1 MPKPWNKIQAS
12 QLTIAFGV
20 LSVLAIVVL
29 SVVAAG
35 VLHRQEIEV
44 WRKQMSNNSLVL
56 AEHTYQTMLSANIA
70 LDGIVE
76 QVRAQGADSPEEFR
90 RLLGTPDIFRMLRDK
105 TSFLPQVDVASIV
118 DEKGDMVN
126 FTRSYP
132 HPPINLAD
140 RDYFKAQSRS
150 NSAANFIGVAVRN
163 KGNGK
168 WVFYI
173 SRRIND
179 RRGSMIGLVLIGI
192 SVDAFTDFYERLGVN
207 LGKGA
212 SVTLYRSDYA
222 VLTCWPRR
230 DALIGKQNLTGA
242 TYTIVEKLKKEHDV
256 LYLDAPRFSEKGRKV
271 ARLGASRVVHGY
283 PLIVNITITD
293 DFFLANW
300 RHSVRGIAYV
310 SVLCIVAL
318 LSGVAVIVGVLRQRE
333 QYLLQTIDLKQRA
346 EDANRA
352 KSEFLANMS
361 HEIRTPM
368 NGIIGMTELIHD
380 TELNAEQ
387 REYIRSIKISA
398 DNLLDIIND
407 VLDFSKIEAGHVEIE
422 ETPFL
427 LRSMVGLA
435 LRAVSVRAVQKGLE
449 VVFNADAQ
457 LPDALLGD
465 PGRLRQVLINLV
477 GNAVKF
483 TERGVIEVLVS
494 LVDEDEEGVLV
505 HFQVTDQGIGISAEA
520 QAHIF
525 DAFVQGDAS
534 TTKLFG
540 GTGLGLAISKRLAQL
555 MGGSITVRSE
565 LGVGSTFGFTAR
577 LKRQQ
582 GAPRE
587 RSTDVAL
594 AGIQVLVVDDR
605 EMNRSM
611 LQRFLA
617 RWGMQVETAESTPQ
631 ALARLEELAA
641 SNELPRLI
649 LTDVQM
655 PGQDGWELVRL
666 VRKQEL
672 FDQVQVIVMPSA
684 GVRGDAQRCAELRVA
699 GYLTKPVVHDEL
711 HDALVTVLN
720 GPAAG
725 PEPVTRHTLR
735 EERARFSVLVAD
747 DVEIN
752 RDMVRII
759 LEKQGHRVTM
769 ACNGREA
776 VDLER
781 EQGFDMIF
789 MDMQM
794 PDLDGYQATRLIR
807 EHEAGTP
814 RRVPIVAMTAYALQG
829 DRDKCLAAGADAYQS
844 KPARPAEILA
854 LLDQLL
860 PAGAQQ
866 LATGPARPATGD
878 PQQAEAACA
887 GTAGAT
893 ETQQSG
899 SGAAAASDS
908 PSDAELAVFDV
919 IDLVERLGGDAELVP
934 RFVAM
939 FTGVAVEYL
948 GALREAVAKG
958 DPEQIRIQAHTI
970 KGAAANISARRL
982 QQTAHELEQLA
993 RGGECAGADRLLLRL
1008 EQHFAEFSES
1018 VASLPP
1024 GGST

>member
-20 LSVLAIVVL
+20 LSVLAIVAL
-29 SVVAAG
+29 SVVAAA
-35 VLHRQEIEV
+35 VLRSQEVEV

-90 RLLGTPDIFRMLRDK
+90 RLLGTPEIFRMLREK
-105 TSFLPQVDVASIV
+105 TSSLPQVDVASIV

-140 RDYFKAQSRS
+140 RDYFRAQAKSTE
-150 NSAANFIGVAVRN
+150 AAGFIGVAVRN

-179 RRGSMIGLVLIGI
+179 RRGSMIGLALIGI
-192 SVDAFTDFYERLGVN
+192 SVDAFTDFYARLGVN

-212 SVTLYRSDYA
+212 SVTLYRNDYA
-222 VLTCWPRR
+222 VLTCWPRH
-230 DALIGKQNLTGA
+230 DALIGKQNRTGA

-256 LYLDAPRFSEKGRKV
+256 LFLDAPRFSEAGRKV

-310 SVLCIVAL
+310 SVLCILAL
-318 LSGVAVIVGVLRQRE
+318 LSGVAVIVAVLRQRE
-333 QYLLQTIDLKQRA
+333 QYLQQTIELKRRA

-368 NGIIGMTELIHD
+368 NGIIGMTELIQD

-407 VLDFSKIEAGHVEIE
+407 VLDFSKIEAGHIEIE

-449 VVFNADAQ
+449 VVFNADPR
-457 LPDALLGD
+457 LPDALVGD

-494 LVDEDEEGVLV
+494 LVDEDEDSVLV
-505 HFQVTDQGIGISAEA
+505 HFQVTDQGIGIPLQV

-565 LGVGSTFGFTAR
+565 PGVGSTFGFSAR
-577 LKRQQ
+577 LGRQQ
-582 GAPRE
+582 GAPPE
-587 RSTDVAL
+587 RGADRVLSGTR
-594 AGIQVLVVDDR
+594 VLVVDDR

-611 LQRFLA
+611 LERFLT
-617 RWGMQVETAESTPQ
+617 RWGMQVETVQSAAQ
-631 ALARLEELAA
+631 AVSRLETLAEA
-641 SNELPRLI
+641 GELPRLL

-655 PGQDGWELVRL
+655 PDQDGWELVRL
-666 VRKQEL
+666 IREREL
-672 FDQVQVIVMPSA
+672 FDQVQVVVMPSA

-711 HDALVTVLN
+711 HEALLTVLN
-720 GPAAG
+720 GAAAG

-735 EERARFSVLVAD
+735 EERARCSVLVAD

-769 ACNGREA
+769 AINGREA

-781 EQGFDMIF
+781 EQRFDIIF

-807 EHEAGTP
+807 EQEAGTA
-814 RRVPIVAMTAYALQG
+814 RRVPIVAMTAYAMQG
-829 DRDKCLAAGADAYQS
+829 DRDKCLAAGADAYQA
-844 KPARPAEILA
+844 KPARAAEILT

-860 PAGAQQ
+860 PAGAQRV
-866 LATGPARPATGD
+866 PVRPDG
-878 PQQAEAACA
+878 AAPEP
-887 GTAGAT
+887 GTAPP
-893 ETQQSG
+893 
-899 SGAAAASDS
+899 AAAAPAS
-908 PSDAELAVFDV
+908 PAGGEELAVFDLA
-919 IDLVERLGGDAELVP
+919 DLVERLGGNRELVP
-934 RFVAM
+934 RFVEM
-939 FTGVAVEYL
+939 FTGVAAGYL
-948 GALREAVAKG
+948 EALREAVEK
-958 DPEQIRIQAHTI
+958 DDLEQMRIQAHTI
-970 KGAAANISARRL
+970 KGAAANISARRM

-993 RGGECAGADRLLLRL
+993 RAGESAGADRLLASL
-1008 EQHFAEFSES
+1008 EERFAEFSAAA
-1018 VASLPP
+1018 ASLPGAP
-1024 GGST
+1024 S